1 MRHCRIFGITD
12 HHGSSDGTL
21 FKMTIHKNLTNQEMQ
36 SVQIVHFVLVR
47 IEILDPHNEDP
58 STMFVEALQHVVAP
72 TDKNLIIDFYPFQEK
87 SLKDLLTH
95 LSRYSW
101 SSPLDPNYRTI
112 LAKQHEQN

>member
-47 IEILDPHNEDP
+47 IEILDSHNEDP

-72 TDKNLIIDFYPFQEK
+72 TDKNRNMDLRKKKK
-87 SLKDLLTH
+87 SMKNL
-95 LSRYSW
+95 
-101 SSPLDPNYRTI
+101 
-112 LAKQHEQN
+112 